1 MKYQNLDTFHRPN
14 LKCKK
19 KYYYSHNMTKG
30 RCLTTYT
37 GVLGGDGGGGAGVA
51 GGAGGAG
58 GAGAGGGGS
67 AGADVAL

>member
-30 RCLTTYT
+30 RCLSTYT
-37 GVLGGDGGGGAGVA
+37 GVLGGDGGGVGGAGVA

-58 GAGAGGGGS
+58 AGDGGS

>member
-37 GVLGGDGGGGAGVA
+37 GVLGGDGGGVGGAGVA

-58 GAGAGGGGS
+58 AGDGGS